1 MDCRNYRDMLV
12 ISLPDYR
19 QFLGESRLF
28 HIGPYAIENQAV
40 LAPLAGATDLPF
52 RLICRERGA
61 ALATSEMITSDT
73 RLWHSDKSSHRLA
86 CAREPGPISMQI
98 AGNDP
103 DMMSHAAV
111 ECVERGA
118 NIIDI
123 NMGCPAKKVCKK
135 LAGSALL
142 KDEKLVAQILSAVVK
157 NVAVPVTL
165 KMRTG
170 WDRENRNGVR
180 IAKIAEDNGVSAI
193 TIHGRTR
200 ACRFIGDVEYD
211 TIADIV
217 SRTSVPVIA
226 NGDISSPQQAKQVL
240 EYTKADAIMIGRA
253 ALGNPWIFEQINSY
267 LKVNSYV
274 KVSSYLKGSLKG
286 SNDQSGKHHL
296 KEEVVPVK
304 PSHNDVYQTVVQHLE
319 LLYAFYGGVQGVKI
333 SRKHINWYCQH
344 IGGAGD
350 FARQFNTLE
359 TTQSQL
365 KAVRDLFEQLNP
377 YEEIAA

>member
-1 MDCRNYRDMLV
+1 M
-12 ISLPDYR
+12 
-19 QFLGESRLF
+19 F

-86 CAREPGPISMQI
+86 CAREPAPVSMQI
-98 AGNDP
+98 AGNEP
-103 DMMSHAAV
+103 AMMTRAAN

-118 NIIDI
+118 QIVDI
-123 NMGCPAKKVCKK
+123 NMGCPAKKVCKR

-142 KDEKLVAQILSAVVK
+142 KDEKLVAQILSTVVK
-157 NVAVPVTL
+157 NVEVPVTL

-170 WDRENRNGVR
+170 WDSENRNGVR
-180 IAKIAEDNGVSAI
+180 IAKIAEDNGVSAV

-217 SRTSVPVIA
+217 SRASIPVIA
-226 NGDISSPQQAKQVL
+226 NGDIVSPHQAKQVL

-267 LKVNSYV
+267 LKTNSY
-274 KVSSYLKGSLKG
+274 SQGSLKG
-286 SNDQSGKHHL
+286 SNDQSGNYHQ
-296 KEEVVPVK
+296 KERVVPGK
-304 PSHNDVYQTVVQHLE
+304 PGHNDVYQTIVRHLE
-319 LLYAFYGGVQGVKI
+319 LLYAFYGDVQGVKI

-365 KAVRDLFEQLNP
+365 QAVRDLFEQLNTH
-377 YEEIAA
+377 EEIAA